1 MVRKL
6 VNDVVV
12 WINMTYLNKAEK
24 LILESM

>member
-6 VNDVVV
+6 GNDVVI
-12 WINMTYLNKAEK
+12 WISMTYLNKAEK